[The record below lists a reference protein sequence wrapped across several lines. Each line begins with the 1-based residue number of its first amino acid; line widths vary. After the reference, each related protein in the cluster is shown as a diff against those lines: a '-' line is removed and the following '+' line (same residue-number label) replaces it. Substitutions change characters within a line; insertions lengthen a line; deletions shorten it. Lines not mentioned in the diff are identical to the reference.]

1 MRLKAVALVLSM
13 AALAAGAPALDV
25 GIAAAGDA
33 TSSSGGVSAEK
44 TREIVLRRGDR
55 GPAVK
60 RVQRRLRHDVDGAF
74 GRSTER
80 AVKRFQRRKGLEP
93 DGKVGPATARAATAP
108 LQPGER
114 PPTPEG
120 QLPRVLRLIA
130 KCESGGDPTA
140 VSRDGRYRGKY
151 QFTRSTWRGLGG
163 RGDPAE
169 APEREQDKRA
179 LKLYRREGVKPWGAC
194 GRKVT

>member
-1 MRLKAVALVLSM
+1 M
-13 AALAAGAPALDV
+13 AT
-25 GIAAAGDA
+25 I
-33 TSSSGGVSAEK
+33 
-44 TREIVLRRGDR
+44 
-55 GPAVK
+55 
-60 RVQRRLRHDVDGAF
+60 
-74 GRSTER
+74 
-80 AVKRFQRRKGLEP
+80 
-93 DGKVGPATARAATAP
+93 AP
-108 LQPGER
+108 LQRPVDRFNRTVASYAAEIRADER
-114 PPTPEG
+114 AAARKQEREEEEQFTDLGVSMATLES
-120 QLPRVLRLIA
+120 IA
-130 KCESGGDPTA
+130 ACESGGDPTA